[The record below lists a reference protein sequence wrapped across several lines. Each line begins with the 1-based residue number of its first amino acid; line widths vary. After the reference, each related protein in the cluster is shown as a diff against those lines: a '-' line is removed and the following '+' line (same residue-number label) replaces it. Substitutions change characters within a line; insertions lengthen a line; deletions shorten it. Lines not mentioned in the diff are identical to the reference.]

1 MSSPLAA
8 SGYRARLFGAEQR
21 WDVNWRR
28 LGRRAGLLMIPALAV
43 EQLVDNAVGS
53 GIYGGDFHG
62 GIWPA
67 GSAVLHGNSPYPAA
81 DPHRLLILMHAFV
94 TPPPLAILA
103 APFSLLPFSA
113 AIALWN
119 LVCVVAL
126 CAALRVM
133 GIRDK
138 RIYLLAL
145 CSFPFWESL
154 ENGQPDGLFALAAAL
169 TWRYRDSWPGAVAAA
184 ALIAAKLF
192 AWPLVIWMLVT
203 RRFRSLKIT
212 VGATLLILLGSWAVI
227 GFRGLAQYPNLVAAD
242 AKAFET
248 FPLSN
253 SLVEALS
260 SLGLSTGATRALAV
274 AVALALSA
282 VIVIRA
288 RRSDEGWFAAALTF
302 GVLSSPVVWFHY
314 VVVLFVPLAF
324 ARRRAIVL
332 WAAVSYSFWFILIFL
347 HTAEG
352 RAVALAGIT
361 VCSVAWATMKPRA
374 AAEVRR
380 ERHGSDRRVASRRK
394 RTGTGPAHRG
404 LAVSATN
411 RFSMTDRRV
420 AIADRRVA

>member
-8 SGYRARLFGAEQR
+8 SGHGAGLGARLFGAEQL

-28 LGRRAGLLMIPALAV
+28 LGRRAALLMVPALAI
-43 EQLVDNAVGS
+43 EQLVANAIGS
-53 GIYGGDFHG
+53 GRYGGDFHG

-67 GSAVLHGNSPYPAA
+67 GSAVLHGTSPYPVA
-81 DPHRLLILMHAFV
+81 DPHRLLVLMHAFI
-94 TPPPLAILA
+94 TPPPIAILA

-126 CAALRVM
+126 CVALRVM

-184 ALIAAKLF
+184 VLIAAKLL

-212 VGATLLILLGSWAVI
+212 VGSTVLILLGSWAVI
-227 GFRGLAQYPNLVAAD
+227 GFKGLAQYPNLVAAD

-253 SLVEALS
+253 SLVEAFS
-260 SLGLSTGATRALAV
+260 SPGLSLAATRALAI
-274 AVALALSA
+274 AVALALCA
-282 VIVIRA
+282 VIVILA
-288 RRSDEGWFAAALTF
+288 RRSDEGWFGAALAF

-314 VVVLFVPLAF
+314 LVVLFVPLAF
-324 ARRRAIVL
+324 ARRRPILL
-332 WAAVSYSFWFILIFL
+332 WAAVAYSVWFILIFL
-347 HTAEG
+347 HTAQG
-352 RAVALAGIT
+352 RALALAGVT
-361 VCSVAWATMKPRA
+361 VCSVAWATIKPHA
-374 AAEVRR
+374 AVQARR
-380 ERHGSDRRVASRRK
+380 ERHGFDRRVAQRRRQSRAV
-394 RTGTGPAHRG
+394 PAYRG
-404 LAVSATN
+404 LVASGMNRSA
-411 RFSMTDRRV
+411 TDRR
-420 AIADRRVA
+420 AA